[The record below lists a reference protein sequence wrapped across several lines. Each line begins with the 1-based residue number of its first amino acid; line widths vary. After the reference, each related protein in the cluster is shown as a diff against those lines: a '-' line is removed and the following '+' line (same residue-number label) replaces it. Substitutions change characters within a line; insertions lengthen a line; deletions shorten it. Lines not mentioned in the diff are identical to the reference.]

1 MKRFR
6 DCLISALCLIALLMT
21 SAIGKAA
28 DLPVGDAE
36 TEGLSQTSL
45 DQARQIIRDQI
56 SAGTV
61 DGGLHL
67 VIKNNKI
74 VHFSVD
80 GYADL
85 QKKQAYTADSIM
97 RIYSMS
103 KPIVSVAAMTLWE
116 AGKFKLDDPLYK
128 YIPEFKRVQV
138 LDNSGNTHKFLD
150 PIRPILVRDLFRHTS
165 GITYCRHS
173 DEEHTQPYYEKEGLF
188 YHGPEEIYPPNMTTE
203 EGVRRLARIPLL
215 HDPGKKFSYGFNT
228 DILGRLVEIW
238 SGLPLD
244 QYVDRSICKPLGMVD
259 TAFFVPQ
266 EKVDRFA
273 SLHARRN
280 GKLTVI
286 ASGKDSPY
294 IKGFKWIS
302 GGGGLV
308 STALDYG
315 RFCLMVLNGGAYHG
329 HRVLKS
335 RTVSLLF
342 TDQLSPATGPVK
354 FGERVSAQGFGLGFA
369 LKDIVLG
376 SGSLERPSTTYTWG
390 GYANTSFDIIPDA
403 NLIQVFFRQEVPS
416 NNELSK
422 MVFDIVNRGVKE

>member
-1 MKRFR
+1 
-6 DCLISALCLIALLMT
+6 MT

-36 TEGLSQTSL
+36 TEGLSQTAL

-203 EGVRRLARIPLL
+203 E
-215 HDPGKKFSYGFNT
+215 
-228 DILGRLVEIW
+228 
-238 SGLPLD
+238 
-244 QYVDRSICKPLGMVD
+244 
-259 TAFFVPQ
+259 
-266 EKVDRFA
+266 
-273 SLHARRN
+273 
-280 GKLTVI
+280 
-286 ASGKDSPY
+286 
-294 IKGFKWIS
+294 
-302 GGGGLV
+302 
-308 STALDYG
+308 
-315 RFCLMVLNGGAYHG
+315 
-329 HRVLKS
+329 
-335 RTVSLLF
+335 
-342 TDQLSPATGPVK
+342 
-354 FGERVSAQGFGLGFA
+354 
-369 LKDIVLG
+369 
-376 SGSLERPSTTYTWG
+376 
-390 GYANTSFDIIPDA
+390 
-403 NLIQVFFRQEVPS
+403 
-416 NNELSK
+416 
-422 MVFDIVNRGVKE
+422 

>member
-1 MKRFR
+1 MLGVQTLR
-6 DCLISALCLIALLMT
+6 D
-21 SAIGKAA
+21 
-28 DLPVGDAE
+28 
-36 TEGLSQTSL
+36 
-45 DQARQIIRDQI
+45 
-56 SAGTV
+56 AG
-61 DGGLHL
+61 
-67 VIKNNKI
+67 
-74 VHFSVD
+74 
-80 GYADL
+80 
-85 QKKQAYTADSIM
+85 QC
-97 RIYSMS
+97 
-103 KPIVSVAAMTLWE
+103 
-116 AGKFKLDDPLYK
+116 
-128 YIPEFKRVQV
+128 RVQV

-422 MVFDIVNRGVKE
+422 IIPLIKEEMSNVTTSDLHSLSIPLTVDINSGEIVEAQYNRSDICQVPPACVIGEAMLALCLSEVAIEKFGGDHIEEMISNFSSYQKSHKEFGINQNEN